1 MISHSP
7 VFSVFVQ
14 SSRPARART
23 LDTTAPSSP
32 PLHRRSSCPSIPTSQ
47 DADHVQKSTPGT
59 TLPADSTDIDASQE
73 STFSPLLHPRPALYI
88 PGIFATLWLAHLATS
103 PPHAY
108 GLNEELWSMA
118 MLIAVQAIP
127 LEFGYQL
134 ATKAAHALGP
144 LVGRASRIPL
154 ALIAIAHPPV
164 SWALSQPRAL
174 VQHLEEQGFFARFV
188 AHVKRDAVYVV
199 LSMLLDGLVSMLARP
214 ISVGAVATSF
224 LGGCIAGDA
233 ARGVLKLGLLDTV
246 MEDPM
251 RVAFV
256 AAAASVPSYYDRLYI
271 FYCTALCLKYYY

>member
-1 MISHSP
+1 M
-7 VFSVFVQ
+7 
-14 SSRPARART
+14 
-23 LDTTAPSSP
+23 
-32 PLHRRSSCPSIPTSQ
+32 
-47 DADHVQKSTPGT
+47 HVDSAQKSTLDAT
-59 TLPADSTDIDASQE
+59 FPADSPVLDASIE
-73 STFSPLLHPRPALYI
+73 NTFPSLLHPRPALYI

-108 GLNEELWSMA
+108 GLSEELWSMT

-134 ATKAAHALGP
+134 ATKAAHALG
-144 LVGRASRIPL
+144 LLAGRTSRIAL
-154 ALIAIAHPPV
+154 ALIAIARPPV

-174 VQHLEEQGFFARFV
+174 VQHLEEQGFVARFV
-188 AHVKRDAVYVV
+188 AHVKRDAVFVV

-224 LGGCIAGDA
+224 IGGCIAGDA
-233 ARGVLKLGLLDTV
+233 ARRVLRLGMLDTV

-271 FYCTALCLKYYY
+271 FYCTAMCLKYYY

>member
-7 VFSVFVQ
+7 VFSVFVE

-23 LDTTAPSSP
+23 LDTTVPSSP
-32 PLHRRSSCPSIPTSQ
+32 LLHRRSSCPSILASL
-47 DADHVQKSTPGT
+47 DVDSVQKGTLDALPTDSSGIHAST
-59 TLPADSTDIDASQE
+59 E
-73 STFSPLLHPRPALYI
+73 STFPSLLRPRPALYI

-103 PPHAY
+103 PPHTH

-134 ATKAAHALGP
+134 ATKAAHSLGS
-144 LVGRASRIPL
+144 LVGRASRVPL
-154 ALIAIAHPPV
+154 ALIEIARPPV

-174 VQHLEEQGFFARFV
+174 VQHLKEQGVVARFV

-224 LGGCIAGDA
+224 LGGCVAGDA

-271 FYCTALCLKYYY
+271 FYCTAMFLKSY

>member
-7 VFSVFVQ
+7 VFSVFVE
-14 SSRPARART
+14 SSRPVRART
-23 LDTTAPSSP
+23 LDTTVPSSP
-32 PLHRRSSCPSIPTSQ
+32 LLHRRSSCPSIPASL
-47 DADHVQKSTPGT
+47 DVDSVQKGT
-59 TLPADSTDIDASQE
+59 VGALPADSSGIHATTE
-73 STFSPLLHPRPALYI
+73 STFPSLLHPRPALYI

-103 PPHAY
+103 PPHTH
-108 GLNEELWSMA
+108 GLSEELWSMA
-118 MLIAVQAIP
+118 MLIAAQAIP

-134 ATKAAHALGP
+134 AAKAAHSLG
-144 LVGRASRIPL
+144 LLAGRTSRISL
-154 ALIAIAHPPV
+154 ALIAIARPPI

-174 VQHLEEQGFFARFV
+174 VQHLEEQGFLARFV

-199 LSMLLDGLVSMLARP
+199 LGMLLDGLVSMLARP
-214 ISVGAVATSF
+214 ISVGAVVTSL

-271 FYCTALCLKYYY
+271 FYCTALCLKNY

>member
-1 MISHSP
+1 MLSHSP
-7 VFSVFVQ
+7 VFSVFVE

-23 LDTTAPSSP
+23 LDTIAPSSP
-32 PLHRRSSCPSIPTSQ
+32 PLHRRSSCPSIPAFQ
-47 DADHVQKSTPGT
+47 DVDSVQKNTLGI
-59 TLPADSTDIDASQE
+59 TLPADSTDIDASGE
-73 STFSPLLHPRPALYI
+73 STFPPLLLPRPALYI

-103 PPHAY
+103 PPHTH

-134 ATKAAHALGP
+134 ATKVAHSLGM
-144 LVGRASRIPL
+144 LVGKASRIPL
-154 ALIAIAHPPV
+154 ALIAIARAPV
-164 SWALSQPRAL
+164 SWALSQPYAL
-174 VQHLEEQGFFARFV
+174 VQHLQEQGFVARFV

-199 LSMLLDGLVSMLARP
+199 LSVLLDGIVSMLARP
-214 ISVGAVATSF
+214 ISVGAMATSF

-233 ARGVLKLGLLDTV
+233 ARGVLRLGLLDTV

-271 FYCTALCLKYYY
+271 FYCTALFLKSC

>member
-7 VFSVFVQ
+7 VFSVFVE
-14 SSRPARART
+14 SPRPVRART
-23 LDTTAPSSP
+23 LDTTVSSSP
-32 PLHRRSSCPSIPTSQ
+32 LLHRRSSYPCLTASHDVDS
-47 DADHVQKSTPGT
+47 VQKSTLDA
-59 TLPADSTDIDASQE
+59 TLPANSSGIDPSRE
-73 STFSPLLHPRPALYI
+73 TTFPPLSRPRPALYI
-88 PGIFATLWLAHLATS
+88 PGIFAALWLAYLATS
-103 PPHAY
+103 PPHTH

-127 LEFGYQL
+127 LEYGYQL
-134 ATKAAHALGP
+134 AATAAHVVGL
-144 LVGRASRIPL
+144 LSGRASRIPSALL
-154 ALIAIAHPPV
+154 AVARPPV
-164 SWALSQPRAL
+164 FWALSQPRAL

-188 AHVKRDAVYVV
+188 AHVKRDTVYVL

-256 AAAASVPSYYDRLYI
+256 AAAASVPSYYDRLLI
-271 FYCTALCLKYYY
+271 FHLAALYLKDY